1 MADIVTDVLNHML
14 NPRPMLDRFDKLQ
27 RIRRI
32 QDAYDDVQWLKGVY
46 AFGEDVDI
54 HVRLN
59 TAAMAL
65 SAALEVAKERL

>member
-1 MADIVTDVLNHML
+1 MADIVTDVLKHVVDT
-14 NPRPMLDRFDKLQ
+14 RPILDESDKLQ

-46 AFGEDVDI
+46 SMAQDADI

-59 TAAMAL
+59 TASMAL
-65 SAALEVAKERL
+65 AAALEVAKERV

>member
-1 MADIVTDVLNHML
+1 MASDY
-14 NPRPMLDRFDKLQ
+14 PALDEEDKLQ

-32 QDAYDDVQWLKGVY
+32 KYVLDDVEWLKGVY
-46 AFGEDVDI
+46 AMAQDADI

-65 SAALEVAKERL
+65 AAALEVAKERL